1 MFGQNVTEHNP
12 SYRQSYL
19 SPVYLSIFYL
29 SKNYLIL
36 SIYLSL
42 SLYLSVTRS
51 LHEFTRYSPHK
62 ASKVCGLVSVLPPVA
77 VVMLLSF
84 SCRAVL
90 AVPEPNAPA
99 ALAVLEPASSSDV
112 WSAYRR
118 REALALLLSSRW
130 ALDARNCDP
139 RSSVCSTC
147 PVGQRNAAESEC
159 VAAVTEAIQES
170 KLELPLRKWVTRSVN
185 ISGVPSGCSYSRERQ
200 RAIFN
205 SDPAGES
212 NAEYRLVC
220 IGEGV
225 PKPPKADDARSS
237 KPVASEPD
245 SGGSESDASGSEPD
259 SSGPETDSRVMPISR
274 GAKPDMRALLLKRI
288 AQRPKGKG
296 GRKEPYSIFLM
307 GDSTTNLQYNM
318 LVKGHLFDDVPK
330 APKLPTLK
338 LYKLQSWNSTSD
350 AFKACRLGTVGRAR
364 GLVGGHEVVVSAVY
378 CKQALL
384 DIAMAPDVMQA
395 ALSKPYSIP
404 TPDLALLGSSGMHHL
419 VRLDARDFEEL
430 DWPLAHFNA
439 RIEQGLTG
447 VQAAFPETDLRF
459 FTTHSVCEKRLPME
473 FIKQRAEACAAGDR
487 EGCYG
492 RGDEGHETLW
502 KSSRVPR
509 TKKGRD
515 RHNRTFFSAYGA
527 DSLVHRELKV
537 LSQPALRDRWVV
549 VDGHAIT
556 SGQCDL
562 THDGYHY
569 GNAIVREECAELLR
583 PMGEDTSAK
592 HAKRSQQTDAM
603 GHTKQH
609 AKHMNHVKRLTQPDK
624 DGAYSQRT
632 PDHVDVDLLRQMQKE
647 LDGAEADL
655 VAMAAGLKPTTQEVG
670 HVTAY

>member
-1 MFGQNVTEHNP
+1 
-12 SYRQSYL
+12 
-19 SPVYLSIFYL
+19 
-29 SKNYLIL
+29 
-36 SIYLSL
+36 
-42 SLYLSVTRS
+42 
-51 LHEFTRYSPHK
+51 
-62 ASKVCGLVSVLPPVA
+62 
-77 VVMLLSF
+77 MLLSF
-84 SCRAVL
+84 SCRTAL

-99 ALAVLEPASSSDV
+99 ALAALEPASS
-112 WSAYRR
+112 WSAV
-118 REALALLLSSRW
+118 LSSRW

-139 RSSVCSTC
+139 RSSVCNTC

-159 VAAVTEAIQES
+159 VAAVKEAIQES

-220 IGEGV
+220 VGEGV
-225 PKPPKADDARSS
+225 PKPPKAADARSS
-237 KPVASEPD
+237 EPD
-245 SGGSESDASGSEPD
+245 ASASEPD
-259 SSGPETDSRVMPISR
+259 SSGSETDSSGSETDSRVMPRLKFEISR
-274 GAKPDMRALLLKRI
+274 GAKPDLRALLLKRI

-318 LVKGHLFDDVPK
+318 LMKGHLFDDTYG

-338 LYKLQSWNSTSD
+338 LYKLQSWNKTSD

-364 GLVGGHEVVVSAVY
+364 GLVGGHEVVVGAVY

-395 ALSKPYSIP
+395 VLSKPYSIP

-419 VRLDARDFEEL
+419 VRLDARDFQEL

-473 FIKQRAEACAAGDR
+473 FIKQRALACAAGDR
-487 EGCYG
+487 KGCFG

-502 KSSRVPR
+502 KSSRVPQ

-515 RHNRTFFSAYGA
+515 RHNRTLFSAYGA

-556 SGQCDL
+556 SDQCDL

-583 PMGEDTSAK
+583 PVGENTPAK
-592 HAKRSQQTDAM
+592 QAKRSQPTDEM

-609 AKHMNHVKRLTQPDK
+609 AKHMTHVKRLTQPNK
-624 DGAYSQRT
+624 NGKYAQRT
-632 PDHVDVDLLRQMQKE
+632 PDHVDVDLLKQMQKE
-647 LDGAEADL
+647 LDGAQAEL
-655 VAMAAGLKPTTQEVG
+655 VTMSAGLKPTNQEL
-670 HVTAY
+670 A